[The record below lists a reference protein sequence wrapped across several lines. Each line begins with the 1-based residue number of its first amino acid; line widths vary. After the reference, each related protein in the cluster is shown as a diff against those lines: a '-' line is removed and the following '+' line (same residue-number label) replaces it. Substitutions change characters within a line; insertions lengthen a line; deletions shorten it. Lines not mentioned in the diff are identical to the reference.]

1 MSRDIMNKTYY
12 ISSGGQVP
20 VKWTAP
26 EVNILDEKHPTATL
40 YIPINTLSG
49 NKIQEVLHCQ

>member
-12 ISSGGQVP
+12 ISSGGQIP

-26 EVNILDEKHPTATL
+26 EVNILDEKHPTATF
-40 YIPINTLSG
+40 YIPINAGT
-49 NKIQEVLHCQ
+49 KIEEVLHCQ